1 MRLRIAE
8 LTTHTVTRLRGSM
21 AYDSLKPHLERDQPV
36 LIDIGPEHP
45 ISLSFLDELVRRL
58 GESGHLTQVTFQ
70 VHERD
75 ALRKLSRIARIR
87 EVQISY
93 LDEKTGSRKTVKP
106 LAPLRNEVSGT
117 AVKPHDATETTDRMR
132 RR

>member
-1 MRLRIAE
+1 MMRLRIAE

-36 LIDIGPEHP
+36 LIDIGPEQP

-75 ALRKLSRIARIR
+75 ALRKLSRIAKIR
-87 EVQISY
+87 EVQINY
-93 LDEKTGSRKTVKP
+93 LDEKTGSRKTVKR
-106 LAPLRNEVSGT
+106 LAPLRNEVSGA
-117 AVKPHDATETTDRMR
+117 AVKPPATTDIMR
-132 RR
+132 RP